1 MAADNSGMTDRS
13 RCFRKGAYAM
23 NSRNRLSISCGLT
36 TIRKLQCMLCP
47 PLQSAV
53 LLIELCQASMAQHEA
68 LELGRE
74 EPVPTL
80 AHWRGE
86 AFSERPLLRWD
97 LDC

>member
-1 MAADNSGMTDRS
+1 
-13 RCFRKGAYAM
+13 M

-47 PLQSAV
+47 PLLSAV